1 MCFWFAQPAQVASVR
16 KVESDASG
24 VFSYASVASGEYGFR
39 FYFTKECFFL
49 QLYFIGV
56 EIELKVLLTLAS
68 HVRKSKTMVRHFYN
82 LHSKVFLKTYI
93 YICQRMLLVYHLS
106 LKIALNTSCKINVY
120 TIQAILPL
128 SSI

>member
-1 MCFWFAQPAQVASVR
+1 MDSTFGFQNTCEKLNLTSTTDFT
-16 KVESDASG
+16 DALLCI
-24 VFSYASVASGEYGFR
+24 VFLGHPV
-39 FYFTKECFFL
+39 
-49 QLYFIGV
+49 YFIGV

-93 YICQRMLLVYHLS
+93 YICQRMLLEYHLC

-120 TIQAILPL
+120 RQYCLCPAYKKSAPG
-128 SSI
+128 SVQ